1 MDLSNDQRF
10 SVLMAELEER
20 YGSAHK
26 IRERTTQFIVWISGL
41 AIGLAWL
48 LISDGIPSI
57 SQRWSLTF
65 LVLALYLGASHL
77 LRGLHRGAHSNRE
90 AMIRVERALG
100 LFDKGLYL
108 PEQSV
113 LPDVYTNTKPTW
125 SHDSRTL
132 PGWVTLVAVILIAL
146 IWSAPAKKS
155 ADPNEKQSVPAAKE
169 ISRG

>member
-10 SVLMAELEER
+10 DVLKAELEER

-26 IRERTTQFIVWISGL
+26 IRERTTQFIVWISGM

-48 LISDGIPSI
+48 LINDGIPSTP
-57 SQRWSLTF
+57 QRWALTL
-65 LVLALYLGASHL
+65 LVVALYLGTAHL
-77 LRGLHRGAHSNRE
+77 LNGLHRGARSNRE

-100 LFDKGLYL
+100 LFEKGLYL
-108 PEQSV
+108 PEQSI

-132 PGWVTLVAVILIAL
+132 PVWATIVAVILIAL
-146 IWSAPAKKS
+146 IWSAPGKKCPD
-155 ADPNEKQSVPAAKE
+155 APDKQPQPAGKD

>member
-1 MDLSNDQRF
+1 MTLTNEQQF
-10 SVLMAELEER
+10 QVLMAELQQR
-20 YGSAHK
+20 YDAAHK

-41 AIGLAWL
+41 AIGVAWL
-48 LISDGIPSI
+48 LISDGLPSV
-57 SQRWSLTF
+57 SQRCALTF
-65 LVLALYLGASHL
+65 LVVALYLGTAHL
-77 LRGLHRGAHSNRE
+77 LNGLHRGACSNRE

-108 PEQSV
+108 PVQSV

-132 PGWVTLVAVILIAL
+132 PLWATLIAVILIAL
-146 IWSAPAKKS
+146 IWAAPGKKCS
-155 ADPNEKQSVPAAKE
+155 EPSEKQTTQTTKE